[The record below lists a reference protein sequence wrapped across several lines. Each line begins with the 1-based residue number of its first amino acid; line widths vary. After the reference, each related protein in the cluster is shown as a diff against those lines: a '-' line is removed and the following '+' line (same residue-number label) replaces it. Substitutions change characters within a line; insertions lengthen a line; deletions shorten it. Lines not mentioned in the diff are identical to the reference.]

1 MHAIAG
7 ERLAM
12 SDDITEKVL
21 DVIAASK
28 RMPREKVTATSTFE
42 ELGMDSLSGL
52 NLIFD
57 IESAFD
63 VSVPDE
69 VLERVKSVPQLIEN
83 LKLLLAQ
90 KAAPPGSPQ

>member
-1 MHAIAG
+1 MA
-7 ERLAM
+7 
-12 SDDITEKVL
+12 DDITEKVL
-21 DVIAASK
+21 DVIASSK
-28 RMPREKVTATSTFE
+28 HMPREQVTANSTFE
-42 ELGMDSLSGL
+42 ELGLDSLSGL

-69 VLERVKSVPQLIEN
+69 VLDTVTTVPQLIEN

-90 KAAPPGSPQ
+90 KTAPKGTPL

>member
-1 MHAIAG
+1 
-7 ERLAM
+7 M

-28 RMPREKVTATSTFE
+28 RMPREQVTATSTFE

-90 KAAPPGSPQ
+90 KAAPPGLPQ